1 VTSVLALSILYWSA
15 AVALLYL
22 LWRRGRR
29 TPDGS

>member
-1 VTSVLALSILYWSA
+1 VTSLLALSILYWIA

-22 LWRRGRR
+22 LWRRGR